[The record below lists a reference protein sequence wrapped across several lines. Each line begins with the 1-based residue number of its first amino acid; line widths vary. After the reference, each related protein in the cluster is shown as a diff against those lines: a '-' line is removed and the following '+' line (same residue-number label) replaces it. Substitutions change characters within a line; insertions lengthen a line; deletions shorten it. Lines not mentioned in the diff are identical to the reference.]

1 MQEPFAFNLY
11 SIAKNRRKCKGGAE
25 ECRIKRA
32 SRFLWTRQEN
42 GCIMVLSHEHELKA
56 KCEWLDKPYAKV
68 HQLCSPSPLISEP

>member
-1 MQEPFAFNLY
+1 MQNKEGFT
-11 SIAKNRRKCKGGAE
+11 
-25 ECRIKRA
+25 
-32 SRFLWTRQEN
+32 FLWTRQEN